1 MTRWPARQ
9 NLPITNNRL
18 TVLFDIGFW
27 ELGVI
32 GVVALMVIGPERLP
46 AVARTAGLWVGRV
59 RRIATG
65 FREDLEQEFRADE
78 LKRSLIDQHKSL
90 LDPIRQVG
98 DELRATINES
108 VAEGSQSRSDQ
119 KKVEPASVTTS
130 SVPSSTKVIDN
141 G

>member
-1 MTRWPARQ
+1 M
-9 NLPITNNRL
+9 
-18 TVLFDIGFW
+18 
-27 ELGVI
+27 
-32 GVVALMVIGPERLP
+32 VALMVIGPERLP

-59 RRIATG
+59 RRMATG

-98 DELRATINES
+98 DELRATINDSVNEGEQSGSASTATGTTDSGSASAS
-108 VAEGSQSRSDQ
+108 VA
-119 KKVEPASVTTS
+119 TTS
-130 SVPSSTKVIDN
+130 NSGKVADN

>member
-1 MTRWPARQ
+1 M
-9 NLPITNNRL
+9 
-18 TVLFDIGFW
+18 FDIGFW

-32 GVVALMVIGPERLP
+32 GMVALMVIGPERLP

-59 RRIATG
+59 RRMATG

-108 VAEGSQSRSDQ
+108 VTEGEQGSSVSTDSGSAS
-119 KKVEPASVTTS
+119 ASVATTS
-130 SVPSSTKVIDN
+130 NSGKVADN

>member
-1 MTRWPARQ
+1 M
-9 NLPITNNRL
+9 
-18 TVLFDIGFW
+18 
-27 ELGVI
+27 
-32 GVVALMVIGPERLP
+32 VALLVIGPERLP

-59 RRIATG
+59 RRMATG

-108 VAEGSQSRSDQ
+108 VAEGEQGSSVSKDSGSASAA
-119 KKVEPASVTTS
+119 VSVTATS
-130 SVPSSTKVIDN
+130 NSAKAADN

>member
-1 MTRWPARQ
+1 M
-9 NLPITNNRL
+9 
-18 TVLFDIGFW
+18 
-27 ELGVI
+27 
-32 GVVALMVIGPERLP
+32 VALLVIGPERLP

-59 RRIATG
+59 RRMATG

-108 VAEGSQSRSDQ
+108 VAEGEQGSSASKDSGSASASAA
-119 KKVEPASVTTS
+119 VSVTATS
-130 SVPSSTKVIDN
+130 SSAKAADN

>member
-1 MTRWPARQ
+1 
-9 NLPITNNRL
+9 
-18 TVLFDIGFW
+18 
-27 ELGVI
+27 
-32 GVVALMVIGPERLP
+32 MVIGPERLP

-59 RRIATG
+59 RRMATG

-108 VAEGSQSRSDQ
+108 VTEGEQG
-119 KKVEPASVTTS
+119 S
-130 SVPSSTKVIDN
+130 SVSTDSGSASESVAATSNSAKVADN

>member
-1 MTRWPARQ
+1 M
-9 NLPITNNRL
+9 
-18 TVLFDIGFW
+18 FDIGFW

-32 GVVALMVIGPERLP
+32 GMVALMVIGPERLP

-59 RRIATG
+59 RRMATG

-98 DELRATINES
+98 DELRATINDSVNEGEQSGSASTATGTTDSGSASAS
-108 VAEGSQSRSDQ
+108 VA
-119 KKVEPASVTTS
+119 TTS
-130 SVPSSTKVIDN
+130 NSGKVADN